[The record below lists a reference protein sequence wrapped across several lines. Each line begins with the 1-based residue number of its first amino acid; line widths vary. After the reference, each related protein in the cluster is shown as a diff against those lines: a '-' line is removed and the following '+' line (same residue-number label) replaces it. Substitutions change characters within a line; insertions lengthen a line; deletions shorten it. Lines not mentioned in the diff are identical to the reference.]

1 MQFNS
6 EYVLTMSLSSFFQF
20 FVPKETKFYPLYQ
33 KQAEYI
39 DKASQLLRQML
50 IESDLERLETLK
62 KDIKTCETE
71 GDEVLRD
78 FYSQLFATV
87 LTPFDRDDVHELA
100 EMMDTFLD
108 RIDDSANI
116 ILTRRF
122 LAVDEDLTTMADN
135 IMFAAQNLCNIIADL
150 PEMYDKRKEIMRLC
164 QEIKTLE
171 NENDVLYGSYI
182 NKLFQQNYNLTE
194 IIKRKDLVQV
204 LENTTNSVKYISDKV
219 RSIIS
224 KL

>member
-1 MQFNS
+1 
-6 EYVLTMSLSSFFQF
+6 MSLNSFFQF

-33 KQAEYI
+33 QQAAYI
-39 DKASQLLRQML
+39 DKAATLLRQML
-50 IESDLERLETLK
+50 METDLDQLEALR
-62 KDIKTCETE
+62 KDIKVCETE
-71 GDEVLRD
+71 GDQVLRD

-135 IMFAAQNLCNIIADL
+135 IMFAAQNLSNIIVDM
-150 PEMYDKRKEIMRLC
+150 PQMMDKRKEINRLC

-171 NENDVLYGSYI
+171 NESDVLYGSYI
-182 NKLFQQNYNLTE
+182 SKLFQQNYSLTE

-204 LENTTNSVKYISDKV
+204 LENTTNSVKYISDKI

>member
-1 MQFNS
+1 
-6 EYVLTMSLSSFFQF
+6 MSLNSFLQF
-20 FVPKETKFYPLYQ
+20 FVPKEKKFYPLYQ

-39 DKASQLLRQML
+39 EKASRLLRQML
-50 IESDLERLETLK
+50 TETDLEQLEQLK
-62 KDIKTCETE
+62 KDIKDCETS

-78 FYSQLFATV
+78 FYSQLFSTV

-116 ILTRRF
+116 VLTRRF
-122 LAVDEDLTTMADN
+122 LAVDEDLNTMAEN
-135 IMFAAQNLCNIIADL
+135 IMFAAENLSNIIADL
-150 PEMYDKRKEIMRLC
+150 PQMYDRRKEITRLC
-164 QEIKTLE
+164 HEIKTLE
-171 NENDVLYGSYI
+171 NENDVLYGNYI
-182 NKLFQQNYNLTE
+182 SKLFDNNYSLTE
-194 IIKRKDLVQV
+194 IIIRKDLVQV
-204 LENTTNSVKYISDKV
+204 LENTTNSVKYISDKI

>member
-1 MQFNS
+1 
-6 EYVLTMSLSSFFQF
+6 MSLNSFFQF
-20 FVPKETKFYPLYQ
+20 FVPKETKFYAIYQ
-33 KQAEYI
+33 QQAAYI
-39 DKASQLLRQML
+39 DKAATLLRQML
-50 IESDLERLETLK
+50 VETDLDQLEALRK
-62 KDIKTCETE
+62 HIKTCETE
-71 GDEVLRD
+71 GDQVLRD

-135 IMFAAQNLCNIIADL
+135 IMFAAENLSTIIADMPNML
-150 PEMYDKRKEIMRLC
+150 DNRKEINRLC

-171 NENDVLYGSYI
+171 NESDVLYGSYI
-182 NKLFQQNYNLTE
+182 SKLFNNGYSLTE

-219 RSIIS
+219 RSIVS

>member
-1 MQFNS
+1 
-6 EYVLTMSLSSFFQF
+6 MSLNSFFQF

-33 KQAEYI
+33 QQAAYI
-39 DKASQLLRQML
+39 DKAATLLRQML
-50 IESDLERLETLK
+50 METDLDQLEALR
-62 KDIKTCETE
+62 KDIKVCETE
-71 GDEVLRD
+71 GDKVLRD

-135 IMFAAQNLCNIIADL
+135 IMFAAQNLSNIIVDMPQML
-150 PEMYDKRKEIMRLC
+150 DKRKEINRLC

-171 NENDVLYGSYI
+171 NESDVLYGNYI
-182 NKLFQQNYNLTE
+182 SKLFQQNYSLTE

-204 LENTTNSVKYISDKV
+204 LENTTNSVKYISDKI

>member
-1 MQFNS
+1 
-6 EYVLTMSLSSFFQF
+6 MSLSSFFQF
-20 FVPKETKFYPLYQ
+20 FVPKETKFFPLYQ
-33 KQAEYI
+33 QHADYI
-39 DKASQLLRQML
+39 LKAAQLLRKML
-50 IESDLERLETLK
+50 IETDLQQLEALK
-62 KDIKTCETE
+62 KEIKACETD
-71 GDEVLRD
+71 GDTVLRD
-78 FYSQLFATV
+78 FYSQLFNTV
-87 LTPFDRDDVHELA
+87 LTPFEREDVHELA

-122 LAVDEDLTTMADN
+122 LAVDEDLTVMADN
-135 IMFAAQNLCNIIADL
+135 IYIAAESLNNIIADL
-150 PEMYDKRKEIMRLC
+150 PMMHDKRKEIARIC
-164 QEIKTLE
+164 QEIKSLE

-182 NKLFQQNYNLTE
+182 NKLFQQNYSLPE

>member
-1 MQFNS
+1 
-6 EYVLTMSLSSFFQF
+6 MSLNSFFQF
-20 FVPKETKFYPLYQ
+20 FVPKEKKFYPLYQ
-33 KQAEYI
+33 QQAEYI
-39 DKASQLLRQML
+39 SKASQLLRQML
-50 IESDLERLETLK
+50 VETDLEHLENLK

-71 GDEVLRD
+71 GDKVLRD

-87 LTPFDRDDVHELA
+87 LTPFDREDVHELA

-135 IMFAAQNLCNIIADL
+135 IMFAAENLSIIIRDL
-150 PEMYDKRKEIMRLC
+150 PVMLDKRKEITRLC

-182 NKLFQQNYNLTE
+182 SKLFQQDYTLTE

-204 LENTTNSVKYISDKV
+204 LENTTNSVKYISDKI

>member
-1 MQFNS
+1 
-6 EYVLTMSLSSFFQF
+6 MSLNSFFQF

-33 KQAEYI
+33 QQAAYI
-39 DKASQLLRQML
+39 DKAATLLRQML
-50 IESDLERLETLK
+50 LETNLDQLEALR
-62 KDIKTCETE
+62 KDIKDCETK
-71 GDEVLRD
+71 GDDVLRE
-78 FYSQLFATV
+78 FYSQLFNTV

-135 IMFAAQNLCNIIADL
+135 IMFAAENLSTIIADMPKML
-150 PEMYDKRKEIMRLC
+150 DNRKEITRLC

-182 NKLFQQNYNLTE
+182 SKLFNNGYSLTE

>member
-1 MQFNS
+1 
-6 EYVLTMSLSSFFQF
+6 MSLNNFFQF

-39 DKASQLLRQML
+39 EKAAKLLRQML
-50 IESDLERLETLK
+50 IENDLERLESLK
-62 KDIKTCETE
+62 KEIKECERN

-78 FYSQLFATV
+78 FYAQLFNTV
-87 LTPFDRDDVHELA
+87 LTPFDREEVHELA

-108 RIDDSANI
+108 HIDDSANI

-122 LAVDEDLTTMADN
+122 LAVDEDLNTMAEN
-135 IMFAAQNLCNIIADL
+135 IMFAAENLNLIIRDL
-150 PEMYDKRKEIMRLC
+150 PQLYDKRKEIARLC
-164 QEIKTLE
+164 HEIKTLE
-171 NENDVLYGSYI
+171 HDNDELYGSCI
-182 NKLFQQNYNLTE
+182 SKLFQKDYTLTE

-204 LENTTNSVKYISDKV
+204 LENTTNSVKYISDKI

>member
-1 MQFNS
+1 
-6 EYVLTMSLSSFFQF
+6 MSLNSFFQF

-33 KQAEYI
+33 QQAAYI
-39 DKASQLLRQML
+39 DKAATLLRQML
-50 IESDLERLETLK
+50 METDLDQLEALR
-62 KDIKTCETE
+62 KDIKVCETE
-71 GDEVLRD
+71 GDQVLRD

-135 IMFAAQNLCNIIADL
+135 IMFAAQNLSNIIVDMPQML
-150 PEMYDKRKEIMRLC
+150 DKRKEINRLC

-171 NENDVLYGSYI
+171 NESDVLYGSYI
-182 NKLFQQNYNLTE
+182 SKLFQQNYSLTE

-204 LENTTNSVKYISDKV
+204 LENTTNSVKYISDKI